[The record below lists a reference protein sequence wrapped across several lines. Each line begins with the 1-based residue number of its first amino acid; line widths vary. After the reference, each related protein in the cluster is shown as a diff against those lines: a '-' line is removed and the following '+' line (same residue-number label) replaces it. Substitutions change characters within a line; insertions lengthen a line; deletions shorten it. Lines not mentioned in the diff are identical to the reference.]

1 MNCPKCHG
9 TGFILMHQLEH
20 AHAEGAL
27 AMRRVECDYDGCTNG
42 IIHCCDGLQEEGTD
56 DNNM

>member
-1 MNCPKCHG
+1 
-9 TGFILMHQLEH
+9 MHQLEH
-20 AHAEGAL
+20 AHVEGAL
-27 AMRRVECDYDGCTNG
+27 AMRRVECDYDGCTSG